1 MRLTQK
7 EIEFI
12 NKTIKNFLDCEIYLF
27 GSRIDDNLKGGDID
41 LYIIPKEKNFNEFEI
56 QMNIRE
62 ILENELYLPVDL
74 IFSKNKNRDIE
85 KEALKGIKIGWKNF
99 LCYNLAKLKGNI
111 MNKLYYIWIGF
122 KNAFND
128 IKKDYPV
135 KELWDISHSIE
146 NKFQKVNNATSKKLS
161 NRNFY

>member
-1 MRLTQK
+1 
-7 EIEFI
+7 
-12 NKTIKNFLDCEIYLF
+12 
-27 GSRIDDNLKGGDID
+27 
-41 LYIIPKEKNFNEFEI
+41 
-56 QMNIRE
+56 
-62 ILENELYLPVDL
+62 
-74 IFSKNKNRDIE
+74 
-85 KEALKGIKIGWKNF
+85 
-99 LCYNLAKLKGNI
+99 